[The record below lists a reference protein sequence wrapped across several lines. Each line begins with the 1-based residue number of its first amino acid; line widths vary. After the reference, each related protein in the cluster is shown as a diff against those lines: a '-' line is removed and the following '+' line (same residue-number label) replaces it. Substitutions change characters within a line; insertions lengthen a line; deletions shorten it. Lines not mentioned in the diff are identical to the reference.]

1 MQWRSLVTDMQ
12 IIKQTIFFVF
22 SVPGSAKKT
31 AAIKHAADDP
41 PLPQHNIEMIPRA
54 AKEHLEKTAVYFAA
68 PRTLFVNQYY
78 SRGLRGWECCNSYV
92 HAAAVFFA
100 DPGTDNTKKFF
111 A

>member
-1 MQWRSLVTDMQ
+1 MLQRPLVTGLQ
-12 IIKQTIFFVF
+12 VIKQLIFFVL
-22 SVPGSAKKT
+22 SVPGSAKKQ

-41 PLPQHNIEMIPRA
+41 PLPQHNIEMILRP

-78 SRGLRGWECCNSYV
+78 SRGLRGWESCSSYV